1 MALDLAIS
9 LGPACQT
16 AFNLRRFTGIR
27 RAFPFDWWITPL
39 HAAAAAI
46 ESRFELAI
54 EPGNLEV
61 TADRHSALNKA
72 FDLLHHHDFRRVCGS
87 VAPLDPGAV
96 ASLKAKIAHLGGRFM
111 SEVAAAG
118 EVGLFLSE
126 VMTEN
131 RYTRRPHD
139 PRASCSNLFR
149 VLERTFPRT
158 RFRLFVADPGPLRD
172 CDERIVPLDYR
183 DQGDRW
189 RGEANHFAGS
199 LLG

>member
-61 TADRHSALNKA
+61 TADRHSALN
-72 FDLLHHHDFRRVCGS
+72 RPSISCTTTTS
-87 VAPLDPGAV
+87 GACAA
-96 ASLKAKIAHLGGRFM
+96 ASL
-111 SEVAAAG
+111 
-118 EVGLFLSE
+118 LS
-126 VMTEN
+126 TQA
-131 RYTRRPHD
+131 RSHRSRPRS
-139 PRASCSNLFR
+139 PIS
-149 VLERTFPRT
+149 
-158 RFRLFVADPGPLRD
+158 AD
-172 CDERIVPLDYR
+172 
-183 DQGDRW
+183 
-189 RGEANHFAGS
+189 GS
-199 LLG
+199 